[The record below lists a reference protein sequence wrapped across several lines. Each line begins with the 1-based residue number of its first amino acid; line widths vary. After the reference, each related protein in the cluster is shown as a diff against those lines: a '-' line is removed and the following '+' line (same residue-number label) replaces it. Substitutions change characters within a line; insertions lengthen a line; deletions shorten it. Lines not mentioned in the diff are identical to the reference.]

1 MGNQKETI
9 ETGRMEEPQRVWNR
23 KYVTLL
29 IVNLLIMLGNYMLR
43 PIISNY
49 ALELGATLSIAGVIA
64 GVAFAV
70 ATVLRPVTGYLADRL
85 NKKTSLLIAMIVFVV
100 ASLGCAIS
108 DSIVLVGIFCAM
120 QGISLSFQAIGV
132 TALVTLCVPRSR
144 IGTAMGWM
152 SLNMTV
158 SMAIGPGITASVA
171 AWGGY
176 QASFVLG
183 GILCGIGLIIL
194 IFFKAPPGAEGTKGN
209 DEEDASKSK
218 FASIVSKA
226 FHLPTVPM
234 AVAAVLAI
242 WAPSSI
248 SMLLLTVEGTGYLT
262 GAAWY
267 FPVYAIAALGA
278 RPLAGWLS
286 DRSRSA
292 IIAVPLLI
300 LGAVGVVVPIFGRD
314 VIAMVVC
321 GVLMGVGA
329 ASAASVIQAESVRG
343 VDVEHLGRAT
353 NTYYL
358 GVDLGCALGAW
369 AGGFLMQ
376 VGTPA
381 LMFGFDAFVFV
392 AAAAVVAFAYAR
404 RKRAN

>member
-1 MGNQKETI
+1 
-9 ETGRMEEPQRVWNR
+9 
-23 KYVTLL
+23 
-29 IVNLLIMLGNYMLR
+29 
-43 PIISNY
+43 
-49 ALELGATLSIAGVIA
+49 
-64 GVAFAV
+64 
-70 ATVLRPVTGYLADRL
+70 
-85 NKKTSLLIAMIVFVV
+85 
-100 ASLGCAIS
+100 
-108 DSIVLVGIFCAM
+108 
-120 QGISLSFQAIGV
+120 
-132 TALVTLCVPRSR
+132 VPRAR

-209 DEEDASKSK
+209 DEEDVSKSK
-218 FASIVSKA
+218 FAFIVSKA

-300 LGAVGVVVPIFGRD
+300 LGAVGVAVPIFGRD

-392 AAAAVVAFAYAR
+392 AAAAVVAFAHAR
-404 RKRAN
+404 RKRAK